1 MHHKEIFDNWS
12 DMLDLRSLTYAVTL
26 ARRANYARAADDLG
40 ISQPALTRA
49 IQSLEQQL
57 GIRLFDRDRSGVWP
71 TPQGATFIER
81 ADVLVSNAS
90 DLERQTALAK
100 IGASGSV
107 RFGMAPMPARALLA
121 DALVSQIGQKAE
133 LTHDVIVR
141 NVEALW
147 PMLIAGEIE
156 FFVSAEGQIPTS
168 PPVRADGLGTFSQGL
183 IVRAGHPLLYGPV
196 PDREFPLLV
205 SSKAGSRLPEG
216 LSAPVRM
223 PPQIIEHFET
233 LVEVTVATDAIWIC
247 SPFALKNEI
256 ASGILQDLS
265 AGRTPMQEMRIM
277 MYSLDRRTQSPA
289 ARDLKDL
296 FRTRIKRLAVLDDA
310 N

>member
-1 MHHKEIFDNWS
+1 
-12 DMLDLRSLTYAVTL
+12 MLDLRSLTYAVTL
-26 ARRANYARAADDLG
+26 AHRANYARAADNLG

-71 TPQGATFIER
+71 TPQGATFLER
-81 ADVLVSNAS
+81 ASVLVSNAR

-100 IGASGSV
+100 IGASGNI

-121 DALVSQIGQKAE
+121 DALVSQISHKAE

-156 FFVSAEGQIPTS
+156 FFVSAEGQIPSS
-168 PPVRADGLGTFSQGL
+168 PPVRADGLGNFPQGL
-183 IVRAGHPLLYGPV
+183 IVRAGHPLLHDPV

-223 PPQIIEHFET
+223 PPHIIEHFET
-233 LVEVTVATDAIWIC
+233 LVEVTAATDAIWIC

-256 ASGILQDLS
+256 ASGTLQDLS
-265 AGRTPMQEMRIM
+265 AGHAPLQEMRIM

-296 FRTRIKRLAVLDDA
+296 FRARIKRLAVPDDGKPTGD
-310 N
+310 